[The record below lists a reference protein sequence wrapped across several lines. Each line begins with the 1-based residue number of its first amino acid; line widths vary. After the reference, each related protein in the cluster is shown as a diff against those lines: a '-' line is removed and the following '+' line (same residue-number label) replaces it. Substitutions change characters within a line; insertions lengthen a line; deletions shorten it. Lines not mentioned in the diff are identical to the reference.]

1 MKMNIRTKMIGGFL
15 VVLALLLVVAIIGYN
30 GLNNMA
36 AATDHIVHEA
46 LPEVEEVKD
55 LEFQLALQAE
65 LYFEYALT
73 LDPEVLDEA
82 RLHTDIILEEAAQLE
97 EQLHG
102 EAELL
107 DILLMFEDE
116 YDEFLLEAELFASLY
131 EVGDTHA
138 GLEALH
144 IMVAEE
150 KQMEEEL
157 AELAHLIELDVEES
171 FVAAER
177 AHSTA
182 NTLIVVATIIAAIAA
197 LVVAFLL
204 SRSISNGVQ
213 KVAGALRQV
222 ALGDVTTEVNIKSSD
237 EIGDMARSYRDM
249 QEYLEEVSQSLTRVG
264 EGDLTVEAKPRSEN
278 DALGN
283 ALSNMIASM
292 RRLIGQLGN
301 TANGMTD
308 AGSQL
313 SSAAE
318 QAGKATQGI
327 ASSSQEVARGADE
340 QSRSV
345 EQTTSSM
352 SQLTSAIDQIA
363 RGGQEQAE
371 SVGQASSIVNQVS
384 TAINEVAGNAQSAAE
399 GSREASEAANNGAEM
414 VKQTVDGMGRIRG
427 AVEIASTQI
436 SDLGTQSD
444 EIGKIVAVID
454 DIAAQTN
461 LLALNAAIEAARAGE
476 QGRGF
481 AVVADEVRGLA
492 ERVTDATK
500 EIANLIDNIQKGVA
514 ESIKAVEEGTREVGD
529 GVQLAEQA
537 GEAIN
542 NILEGIQRVGGQ
554 IEQISAS
561 AEQVSASS
569 DEMVKNIDNVNS
581 IAEQNSASTEEMA
594 ANSTEVSKA
603 IEAIASI
610 TEQNTASTQQVSA
623 SAQEMSAQV
632 EEVVASSQSL
642 NQMADE
648 LQTAVAAF
656 RLDDSGNRN
665 GNQNNNGDDE
675 AKEKKS

>member
-1 MKMNIRTKMIGGFL
+1 MKMNIRTKMIAGFL
-15 VVLALLLVVAIIGYN
+15 AVVALLVVVAIIGYI

-36 AATDHIVHEA
+36 AATDHIVHES
-46 LPEVEEVKD
+46 LPEEEEVKD
-55 LEFQLALQAE
+55 LEFQLALQTE

-82 RLHTDIILEEAAQLE
+82 RSHTDIILEEAAQLE

-107 DILLMFEDE
+107 DLLLVFEDE

-131 EVGDTHA
+131 EAGDTQG

-157 AELAHLIELDVEES
+157 VELEHLIKLDVEES
-171 FVAAER
+171 FASAER
-177 AHSTA
+177 AHGIA
-182 NTLIVVATIIAAIAA
+182 NTLIVVATVIAAITA

-213 KVAGALRQV
+213 KVARVSAHLAEQVIPALAEVTKAV
-222 ALGDVTTEVNIKSSD
+222 ASGDLTRKAEFQLERVEASSSD
-237 EIGDMARSYRDM
+237 EVGDMARSFNAMTDRI
-249 QEYLEEVSQSLTRVG
+249 EEVGNNTN
-264 EGDLTVEAKPRSEN
+264 DMVENLAT
-278 DALGN
+278 
-283 ALSNMIASM
+283 
-292 RRLIGQLGN
+292 LIGQLGN
-301 TANGMTD
+301 TANGLTD

-318 QAGKATQGI
+318 QAGNATQVI
-327 ASSSQEVARGADE
+327 SSSSQEVAKGADE
-340 QSRSV
+340 QSKSV

-371 SVGQASSIVNQVS
+371 SVGQASSIVNQVP
-384 TAINEVAGNAQSAAE
+384 TAINEVASNAQSAAE
-399 GSREASEAANNGAEM
+399 GSKEASEAANNGAEM

-427 AVEIASTQI
+427 AVEVASTQI

-476 QGRGF
+476 QSRGF

-492 ERVTDATK
+492 ERVTEATQGDRQPHRQHP
-500 EIANLIDNIQKGVA
+500 ERRGRVHQGGRGRDQGGRRGC
-514 ESIKAVEEGTREVGD
+514 STRRAGWWSYQQHPGSDTACGRADRADLGLRGAGLCLQRRDGD
-529 GVQLAEQA
+529 LH
-537 GEAIN
+537 
-542 NILEGIQRVGGQ
+542 
-554 IEQISAS
+554 
-561 AEQVSASS
+561 
-569 DEMVKNIDNVNS
+569 
-581 IAEQNSASTEEMA
+581 
-594 ANSTEVSKA
+594 
-603 IEAIASI
+603 
-610 TEQNTASTQQVSA
+610 
-623 SAQEMSAQV
+623 
-632 EEVVASSQSL
+632 
-642 NQMADE
+642 
-648 LQTAVAAF
+648 
-656 RLDDSGNRN
+656 
-665 GNQNNNGDDE
+665 
-675 AKEKKS
+675 